1 MGAVIRRFLIHVLP
15 RGFHRIRHY
24 GLLAS
29 GIRADNIARARELL
43 AVSNSQA
50 EPTGAAVDAGKPT
63 CPCCGGRMIIIEVF
77 ARGNTTASAN
87 SSTHRNQGR
96 HLMTASHLRKSDR
109 RTSCLSTG
117 HGRARSD
124 TQPSAQTVRQFTAI
138 DATRRSSSSRFTVHR
153 LAGAPRLHSHTSS
166 AALKSP

>member
-1 MGAVIRRFLIHVLP
+1 MTIVRRGYTPANQRSTRATDPGGFALAPANFVSLLCANSTNVRCRQADLSMLRRSHDHH
-15 RGFHRIRHY
+15 RG
-24 GLLAS
+24 L
-29 GIRADNIARARELL
+29 RARCN
-43 AVSNSQA
+43 A
-50 EPTGAAVDAGKPT
+50 
-63 CPCCGGRMIIIEVF
+63 
-77 ARGNTTASAN
+77 TASAD

-124 TQPSAQTVRQFTAI
+124 TQPSSQTVRQFTAI